1 MHHLSYDNTENDILW
16 LDAAYLAS
24 MQMTHSI
31 MRYLLGG
38 SQDLPL
44 LSSDLDKIVYIIIRA
59 ASFHTLLAHR
69 SDALKSVSAV
79 LLYTLQ

>member
-1 MHHLSYDNTENDILW
+1 MHHLSYDNTEDDILW

-44 LSSDLDKIVYIIIRA
+44 LSSDLDKIVHDQE
-59 ASFHTLLAHR
+59 SNVDHG
-69 SDALKSVSAV
+69 ALRIEPSK
-79 LLYTLQ
+79 